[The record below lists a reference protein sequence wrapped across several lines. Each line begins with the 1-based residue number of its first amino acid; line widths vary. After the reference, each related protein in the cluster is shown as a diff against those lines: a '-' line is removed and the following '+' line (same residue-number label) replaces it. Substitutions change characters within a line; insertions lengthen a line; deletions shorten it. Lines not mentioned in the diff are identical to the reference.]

1 MATRAVKTAISG
13 AGENKVEVCAA
24 IDDDPATFAA
34 LQTAS
39 LRGFARITYYDEL
52 RGCSRAWND
61 ALRLATG
68 DTLVLAGD
76 DLVFEDGWLD
86 AALAALEEHPGH
98 LIGFNDGHWGE
109 ELSTHYLMPRDFVVD
124 VLGGVVAW
132 ECYGHGYNDRE
143 ANARARAANRYHWC
157 EAAKVRHEHWTYG
170 ERVCDDTDTRNLARL
185 AESEANFN
193 RRAAEGF
200 PDEVI
205 A

>member
-1 MATRAVKTAISG
+1 MKTSILLATTGRPEMAARAVKTAVKG
-13 AGENKVEVCAA
+13 AGDNTVQVVAA
-24 IDDDPATFAA
+24 IDADPATFEA
-34 LQTAS
+34 LQDYALIS
-39 LRGFARITYYDEL
+39 YHDEL

-68 DTLVLAGD
+68 DALVLAGD
-76 DLVFEDGWLD
+76 DL
-86 AALAALEEHPGH
+86 
-98 LIGFNDGHWGE
+98 
-109 ELSTHYLMPRDFVVD
+109 
-124 VLGGVVAW
+124 GVVAW

-143 ANARARAANRYHWC
+143 ANARARAAGRYHWC
-157 EAAKVRHEHWTYG
+157 EGAKVRHEHWTYG